1 MQRRNADPAD
11 KPRRNAR
18 ADRQSPS
25 NASAGSSSSAGK
37 NNTNRVQDPNALAS
51 RLKQLD
57 DCMRQV
63 KSLMKNLEKSEDPGA
78 HGHLQRLR
86 QMMQHLNAELEGS
99 GAHSRRYNAL
109 DQRQRRLE
117 ERSASPAHK
126 VSSQTVLNVVDNCV
140 DDEDEDDGNMRSDLE
155 YPPPT
160 REDEENLVQQ
170 NAIMRKILESKKKL
184 LELQD
189 QHAHLASMQK
199 RAENKLAE
207 TRAFQDQLAL
217 NNPDLSEWVNQ
228 IQRESAAG
236 TLLNPTLA
244 SREPKRSIA
253 ASGAGRRTQQHQ
265 HTRVSAAEAAG
276 GDNNWTW
283 TAETSAVGTATSAE
297 AELKQL
303 ERRLHQLQGMAQQ
316 QDVLEGPSAADLSDL
331 CRERRKLQDRLKDL
345 HDQKVEMDQ
354 LLSELSLLQSASGL
368 GIVPVGHPDIDP
380 REDPLPNGPSN
391 ESGSSDHSTLKD
403 KKRQVEE
410 MRRTLQQLR
419 SAVKNL
425 EQGVGMTGT
434 ATAILEG
441 ATGTVV
447 PQHSHGARVVGG
459 TSSHKTDNL
468 RGPDF
473 PARRHYEAE
482 GRANEEQDSVAMAT
496 VSSQVPPGGTQ
507 GRSSDGDVLAEKVRQ
522 LQATRSQLQY
532 LQGIVTSFQEGDLEG
547 DSGVTSATA
556 SLGEGDSRRQRREL
570 QELQEQQLRL
580 TLLRQQLLT
589 SHPLLAA
596 AASKNQ
602 LKTSTPD
609 GPRRLDV
616 SPRGGGEASGGG
628 GHLGGGHVG
637 ASPSPS
643 KKDNVNALPK
653 NLFDVPKSSNRTQDH
668 PSNLECSGAGG
679 SLLREKAILE
689 ELLQQERSKQLLSY
703 SHNEDVRT
711 SPSSGSQS
719 SEPPGGPESVVAGG
733 NTTIAATWGG
743 SSTQENLEDDE
754 DDEDPVEDSI
764 EAGRDSEEGSRSD
777 VDAKAEPPWIPAR
790 ERVFSVPDSGASLG
804 RMDNRISHG
813 SLARAVTNGTCPRP
827 GGGQWGYNQATGGP
841 IHRQGSSHR
850 EAPVEAVSP
859 QSQLKAAGASRDLR
873 EECSNQLALNNPD
886 LSEWVNQI
894 QRESAAGTLLNPTLA
909 SREPKRSIAASG
921 AGRRT
926 QQHQHTR
933 VSAAE
938 AAGGDNN
945 WTWTAETSA
954 VGTATSAEAELK
966 QLERRLHQLQGMAQ
980 QQDVLEGPSAADLS
994 DLCRERRKLQDRLK
1008 DLHDQKVEMD
1018 QLLSEL
1024 SLLQSASGL
1033 GIVPVGHPDID
1044 PREDPLPN
1052 GPSNESGSSDHSTLK
1067 DKKRQVEEM
1076 RRTLQQ
1082 LRSAVKNLEQGVGM
1096 TGTATAILEGATGTV
1111 VPQHSHGARVVGGTS
1126 SHKTDNLRG
1135 PDFPARRHYEAE
1147 GRANEEQDSVAMA
1160 TVSSQVPPGGTQGR
1174 SSDGDVL
1181 AEKVRQLQATRSQLQ
1196 YLQGIVTSFQ
1206 EGDLEG
1212 DSGVTSATASLG
1224 EGDSR
1229 RQRRELQELQEQ
1241 QLRLTLLRQQLLT
1254 SHPLLAAA
1262 ASKNQLKT
1270 STPDG
1275 PRRLD
1280 VSPRGGG
1287 EASGGGGHL
1296 GGGHVGASPSPS
1308 KKDNVNALPKNLF
1321 DVPKSSNRTQDH
1333 PSNLE
1338 CSGAGGSLLR
1348 EKAILEELLQ
1358 QERSKQLLSY
1368 SHNEDV
1374 RTSPSSGSQSSE
1386 PPGGPESVVAGGNT
1400 TIAATWG
1407 GSSTQENLE
1416 DDEDDED
1423 PVEDS
1428 IEAGRDSEE
1437 GSRSD
1442 VDAKAEPPW
1451 IPARERVFSVPD
1463 SGASLGRMDNRISHG
1478 SLARAVTNGTCP
1490 RPGGGQ
1496 WGYNQA
1502 TGGPIHRQGSSH
1514 REAPVEAV
1522 SPQVATDEQDGA
1534 GERVPGVP
1542 VFPGWHQQA
1551 VHQLHQQL
1559 EQTGALCNSALQ
1571 EHQQQAFAGAL
1582 LATSAGAVSPDAR
1595 APPGSAQP
1603 RLPGFDAVQQYAIQQ
1618 QQQLLLSIVHCYH
1631 LLSIQQLEINQLQ
1644 HAIQQV
1650 CLNGGEEAP
1659 PLAMPPAFQLPE
1671 HPLQGPLFLG
1681 APWAVPSP
1689 GGPVGVLAQGMA
1701 VPQQTTS
1708 HAVSEARGG
1717 PPLGATL
1724 NNQVVPGSRANNFWD
1739 NFRSYSRQNLLSTS
1753 ATTPPKTN
1761 ELPANFQVQQSHLA
1775 SGRSPATAASG
1786 TSRPKPSSVPRP
1798 VGELTA
1804 IVPPQD
1810 RGRHMRPVANVS
1822 LQDSSARAAGSRLN
1836 IGKQQQPT
1844 GFQDGTIPTAVAFP
1858 YSPSPPSRCRQPA
1871 HSPPQQPA
1879 SEALKSSIRAEVSR
1893 LLEGREDTA
1902 SLAAV
1907 LRQLQFLNCGAT
1919 GTLQQPSG
1927 VPQACGGARRKI
1939 PSSTKSNIPKENRP
1953 ASGERRPVFQRVASE
1968 SSPDLVAS
1976 VEFAFDSRPRTEETL
1991 SDSTF
1996 DKNSS
2001 RGSTSVTARKRTKPL
2016 YAPAGQSSLSGSSGA
2031 SAERNV
2037 PAEHL
2042 VPERDCATDEEQ
2054 GAAARP
2060 LDLEPTLEQTWPERD
2075 TTVYVQPLDLLP
2087 SANKAAGAD
2096 VQVPVLDNAGLPLL
2110 QEPVGAVRAANP
2122 EFQAM
2127 YGFELALLQQGIVA
2141 GGEYQGEEAEDDEDR
2156 ELETEPEA
2164 EGTQDLAEA
2173 DQSPA
2178 AEQDA
2183 ADQQPEDVAAP
2194 AAVGAVGGADG
2205 GPAEVL
2211 VADDGMAARQAASDT
2226 PEVPTE
2232 DPQQRVDGED
2242 NPVRQ
2247 HDSVPQPPPCE

>member
-368 GIVPVGHPDIDP
+368 GAVPVGHPDIDP

-496 VSSQVPPGGTQ
+496 VSSQVPPG
-507 GRSSDGDVLAEKVRQ
+507 S
-522 LQATRSQLQY
+522 
-532 LQGIVTSFQEGDLEG
+532 
-547 DSGVTSATA
+547 
-556 SLGEGDSRRQRREL
+556 
-570 QELQEQQLRL
+570 
-580 TLLRQQLLT
+580 
-589 SHPLLAA
+589 
-596 AASKNQ
+596 
-602 LKTSTPD
+602 
-609 GPRRLDV
+609 
-616 SPRGGGEASGGG
+616 
-628 GHLGGGHVG
+628 
-637 ASPSPS
+637 
-643 KKDNVNALPK
+643 
-653 NLFDVPKSSNRTQDH
+653 
-668 PSNLECSGAGG
+668 
-679 SLLREKAILE
+679 
-689 ELLQQERSKQLLSY
+689 
-703 SHNEDVRT
+703 
-711 SPSSGSQS
+711 
-719 SEPPGGPESVVAGG
+719 
-733 NTTIAATWGG
+733 
-743 SSTQENLEDDE
+743 
-754 DDEDPVEDSI
+754 
-764 EAGRDSEEGSRSD
+764 
-777 VDAKAEPPWIPAR
+777 
-790 ERVFSVPDSGASLG
+790 
-804 RMDNRISHG
+804 
-813 SLARAVTNGTCPRP
+813 
-827 GGGQWGYNQATGGP
+827 
-841 IHRQGSSHR
+841 
-850 EAPVEAVSP
+850 
-859 QSQLKAAGASRDLR
+859 
-873 EECSNQLALNNPD
+873 
-886 LSEWVNQI
+886 
-894 QRESAAGTLLNPTLA
+894 
-909 SREPKRSIAASG
+909 
-921 AGRRT
+921 
-926 QQHQHTR
+926 
-933 VSAAE
+933 
-938 AAGGDNN
+938 
-945 WTWTAETSA
+945 
-954 VGTATSAEAELK
+954 
-966 QLERRLHQLQGMAQ
+966 
-980 QQDVLEGPSAADLS
+980 
-994 DLCRERRKLQDRLK
+994 
-1008 DLHDQKVEMD
+1008 
-1018 QLLSEL
+1018 
-1024 SLLQSASGL
+1024 
-1033 GIVPVGHPDID
+1033 
-1044 PREDPLPN
+1044 
-1052 GPSNESGSSDHSTLK
+1052 
-1067 DKKRQVEEM
+1067 
-1076 RRTLQQ
+1076 
-1082 LRSAVKNLEQGVGM
+1082 
-1096 TGTATAILEGATGTV
+1096 
-1111 VPQHSHGARVVGGTS
+1111 
-1126 SHKTDNLRG
+1126 
-1135 PDFPARRHYEAE
+1135 
-1147 GRANEEQDSVAMA
+1147 
-1160 TVSSQVPPGGTQGR
+1160 TQGR

-1571 EHQQQAFAGAL
+1571 EHQQQAFTGAL

-1775 SGRSPATAASG
+1775 GGRSPATAASG

-2183 ADQQPEDVAAP
+2183 ADQQPEDAAAP
-2194 AAVGAVGGADG
+2194 AAVGAVGGGDG

-2226 PEVPTE
+2226 PDVPTE

-2247 HDSVPQPPPCE
+2247 HDGVPQPPPCE